1 MSEDAVLSG
10 VPGSASAFGF
20 GSRFGVPRST
30 FRVSPLPQRREEH
43 EPRRLNGEPGTTG
56 SQRSSYRTASFNA
69 LPAVKRTTRRF
80 GILMVAPVCGLRAV
94 RALRWAVLKVPKPT
108 KVIASP
114 FLSDFVMPSIS
125 DSTAAAALDFDISVS
140 LAILAISSCLFI
152 E

>member
-1 MSEDAVLSG
+1 G
-10 VPGSASAFGF
+10 VNRKEQYNKKAGSAGSEPARLARGGRAFY
-20 GSRFGVPRST
+20 
-30 FRVSPLPQRREEH
+30 L
-43 EPRRLNGEPGTTG
+43 
-56 SQRSSYRTASFNA
+56 TASFSA

-80 GILMVAPVCGLRAV
+80 GILMGAPVCGLRAV

-125 DSTAAAALDFDISVS
+125 DSTAAAAVDFDISVS

-152 E
+152 EISWKARPCTRRRVERGAEV